1 MSARKVAIIAEAE
14 QGKTNS
20 ATLDLAALTARLAEN
35 ECVEVRWLVVGS
47 NAADAG
53 TELSRGTGY
62 PAVAL
67 EIPRE
72 ASITGELLVEV
83 LHPFLMDMRPD
94 VIALLHTSRSQDLV
108 AALALALDAACITGV
123 QSLVMQG
130 DAPVFRRAVL
140 GGKWMAGIQADD
152 RPLVLA
158 VLPGYFKFEKVGR
171 TSAVMETQR
180 PSLPVTRT
188 RLIEV
193 KESVTE
199 AALTQAAT
207 VVAAGRGIGS
217 ENNIDLLSRL
227 AALFPKSAVAG
238 SRIVCDGEWL
248 PYHRQVGVTGAMVA
262 PELYLACGISGA
274 IQHLAGMSG
283 SRFVVAINSDPHAAI
298 FNAADVGVVEDL
310 NTFLPLLIE
319 AIEKTGTDT
328 DEHGLR

>member
-1 MSARKVAIIAEAE
+1 MPVHKVAIIAEAE
-14 QGKTNS
+14 QGRTHS
-20 ATLDLAALTARLAEN
+20 AIMDLAALAERLAEN
-35 ECVEVRWLVVGS
+35 GPVEVHWLVVGS

-53 TELSRGTGY
+53 ACLSGSTGY

-72 ASITGELLVEV
+72 VRPRENCYPRSCIR
-83 LHPFLMDMRPD
+83 FLEDMQPD
-94 VIALLHTSRSQDLV
+94 VIALLHTSRSQDY
-108 AALALALDAACITGV
+108 AATLAVRLDAACVSGV
-123 QSLVMQG
+123 QGLVMQDG
-130 DAPVFRRAVL
+130 GPVFQRAVL
-140 GGKWMAGIQADD
+140 GGKWMAGVQADD
-152 RPLVLA
+152 RPVVLT
-158 VLPGYFKFEKVGR
+158 VLPGYFKFEGNGSQ
-171 TSAVMETQR
+171 SAVVETQR

-188 RLIEV
+188 RLIEI
-193 KESVTE
+193 KESATE

-217 ENNIDLLSRL
+217 EDNLDLISRL

-238 SRIVCDGEWL
+238 SRIVCDAGWL
-248 PYHRQVGVTGAMVA
+248 PYHRQVGVTGATVA

-274 IQHLAGMSG
+274 FQHLAGMSG

-319 AIEKTGTDT
+319 AIEKNGLDT
-328 DEHGLR
+328 DEH